1 MRQSACL
8 DCLHITHHLDQTF
21 CPACQSTN
29 MTSNKYQV
37 VLVHAKRIEQ
47 NYEAGSKEF
56 REHRFESLKA
66 LAEDADRMADRR
78 RTRKFLKENPEIANL
93 QEKRETLREK
103 YRTNI
108 QFDEYFKLAETAAAN
123 PENWRQVNASAN

>member
-8 DCLHITHHLDQTF
+8 DCHHITYRLDQPF

-29 MTSNKYQV
+29 MTSNMYQV
-37 VLVHAKRIEQ
+37 VLVHAKRIEKD
-47 NYEAGSKEF
+47 YEAGSKEF
-56 REHRFESLKA
+56 REQRFESLKA

-93 QEKRETLREK
+93 QAKQQTLREK

-108 QFDEYFKLAETAAAN
+108 QFDEYFTYAPKA
-123 PENWRQVNASAN
+123 ENWRQVNASAN

>member
-8 DCLHITHHLDQTF
+8 DCHHITHHIDQPF

-29 MTSNKYQV
+29 MTSNLYQV
-37 VLVHAKRIEQ
+37 VLVHAKRIEKD
-47 NYEAGSKEF
+47 YEAGSKEF
-56 REHRFESLKA
+56 REHRFESLKE
-66 LAEDADRMADRR
+66 LAEQADRMADRR

-93 QEKRETLREK
+93 QEKQQTLREK

-108 QFDEYFKLAETAAAN
+108 KFDEYFTAATNA
-123 PENWRQVNASAN
+123 ENWRQANANAN

>member
-8 DCLHITHHLDQTF
+8 DCLHITHHLDQHF

-56 REHRFESLKA
+56 REQRFESLKA
-66 LAEDADRMADRR
+66 LAEQADLMIDRR
-78 RTRKFLKENPEIANL
+78 RKH
-93 QEKRETLREK
+93 LRD
-103 YRTNI
+103 I
-108 QFDEYFKLAETAAAN
+108 PFSEYFKCPEAAAKA
-123 PENWRQVNASAN
+123 ENWRQVNASAN

>member
-8 DCLHITHHLDQTF
+8 DCLHITPHLDQAF

-29 MTSNKYQV
+29 MTSNLYQV
-37 VLVHAKRIEQ
+37 VLVHAKRIEKD
-47 NYEAGSKEF
+47 YEKGSKEF

-78 RTRKFLKENPEIANL
+78 RMRKFLKENPEITSP
-93 QEKRETLREK
+93 QERRETLREK

-108 QFDEYFKLAETAAAN
+108 KFDEYFAAAAN
-123 PENWRQVNASAN
+123 AENWRTTNASAN